1 MRVLSCFKVVPDLE
15 MLNEDDWQVVDNAI
29 DTSFVKNELNCFDES
44 ALEIALKL
52 SDSAEKLAFP
62 LRLTGLSIGGQYID
76 PFLRKLLALRFEQAV
91 RIDWDEDLRFVP
103 EKVATLIH
111 AFIRREPQDVLLLG
125 WQSGVGDN
133 AQTPLILAE
142 MLGWPC
148 ISQVVYL
155 ELDSDGQLL
164 VTNQVDGG
172 YLEQTIQP
180 PVVLTVGNAQSTIM
194 RVPTL
199 KDKMKYGKKPLTIL
213 SATELAMSPGFIRVP
228 NTNRLLRL
236 ENINRQRATEIL
248 SDGTAEEKAQ
258 ILFDRYLKERVID
271 R

>member
-1 MRVLSCFKVVPDLE
+1 
-15 MLNEDDWQVVDNAI
+15 
-29 DTSFVKNELNCFDES
+29 
-44 ALEIALKL
+44 
-52 SDSAEKLAFP
+52 
-62 LRLTGLSIGGQYID
+62 
-76 PFLRKLLALRFEQAV
+76 
-91 RIDWDEDLRFVP
+91 
-103 EKVATLIH
+103 
-111 AFIRREPQDVLLLG
+111 VLLLG

-172 YLEQTIQP
+172 YLEQTIKP